1 MFDAQFSILVL
12 VLYTQTVMFGTSFDI
27 TWIGRGAMGQVDV
40 FARFL
45 PDG

>member
-12 VLYTQTVMFGTSFDI
+12 VLYTQTVMFGTSLDI
-27 TWIGRGAMGQVDV
+27 TWIGHDAMRPVDV

-45 PDG
+45 PNG